1 MSDYSLTETL
11 KIGSCLRKKNF
22 IWSRMCQEGYQT
34 NKVYK
39 RHQGW
44 SYDETL
50 VTFIEGIGLKVFIRV
65 RNYKI

>member
-1 MSDYSLTETL
+1 
-11 KIGSCLRKKNF
+11 
-22 IWSRMCQEGYQT
+22 MCQEGYQT

-50 VTFIEGIGLKVFIRV
+50 VTFIEGIGLTVFIRV